1 MDYKAQSC
9 ASCGSG
15 ALKLISHKLTD
26 GNVFYTYRCEA
37 CGETFSTETAYLA
50 RKAREEKRAAMEQ
63 AAKQKK
69 AVPAAP
75 SGTLDAPEIYRRNRN
90 SVVELTAD
98 KGDCVGS
105 GTGMV
110 LPGGYVLTN
119 AHVVFSKEKENAT
132 RVQAAESLIGVTADK
147 RRFAFDIVYADVR
160 RDMALI
166 VSDDLAAPAVT
177 FADGDVTIGEKVY
190 AIGNSKGQGICMLDG
205 IVSDRERF
213 ISGERYIMYSA
224 PTVGGNSGGPLFNAH
239 GEVIGM
245 VTLGQKDGSLMNYA
259 IPTPVLKAFLREAEE
274 KEGIVI

>member
-1 MDYKAQSC
+1 M
-9 ASCGSG
+9 
-15 ALKLISHKLTD
+15 
-26 GNVFYTYRCEA
+26 
-37 CGETFSTETAYLA
+37 
-50 RKAREEKRAAMEQ
+50 
-63 AAKQKK
+63 
-69 AVPAAP
+69 
-75 SGTLDAPEIYRRNRN
+75 
-90 SVVELTAD
+90 
-98 KGDCVGS
+98 
-105 GTGMV
+105 
-110 LPGGYVLTN
+110 
-119 AHVVFSKEKENAT
+119 VFSKDKENAT
-132 RVQAAESLIGVTADK
+132 RVQATDSLIGVTADK

-166 VSDDLAAPAVT
+166 ISDDLAAPAVT

-224 PTVGGNSGGPLFNAH
+224 PTVGGNSGGPLFTAH

-274 KEGIVI
+274 KENIHII

>member
-1 MDYKAQSC
+1 M
-9 ASCGSG
+9 
-15 ALKLISHKLTD
+15 
-26 GNVFYTYRCEA
+26 
-37 CGETFSTETAYLA
+37 
-50 RKAREEKRAAMEQ
+50 
-63 AAKQKK
+63 
-69 AVPAAP
+69 
-75 SGTLDAPEIYRRNRN
+75 
-90 SVVELTAD
+90 
-98 KGDCVGS
+98 
-105 GTGMV
+105 
-110 LPGGYVLTN
+110 
-119 AHVVFSKEKENAT
+119 
-132 RVQAAESLIGVTADK
+132 
-147 RRFAFDIVYADVR
+147 AFDIVYADVR

-245 VTLGQKDGSLMNYA
+245 CTLGQKDGSLMNYA
-259 IPTPVLKAFLREAEE
+259 IPTGVLKAFLREAEE